1 MYQDKIKCIGIYI
14 EHNKTECNKTK
25 QKTNLINKSMIF
37 GKNQTHVI
45 SSPVVSKLLYV
56 ATILKYPNQAI
67 NNNET
72 EIYFHSTVKRELDM
86 FKKER

>member
-1 MYQDKIKCIGIYI
+1 MHLYRTQQNRIWL
-14 EHNKTECNKTK
+14 TRVWV
-25 QKTNLINKSMIF
+25 F
-37 GKNQTHVI
+37 GKNQIHVI

-72 EIYFHSTVKRELDM
+72 KIYFHSTVKRELDT
-86 FKKER
+86 FKKDRESGNTDY